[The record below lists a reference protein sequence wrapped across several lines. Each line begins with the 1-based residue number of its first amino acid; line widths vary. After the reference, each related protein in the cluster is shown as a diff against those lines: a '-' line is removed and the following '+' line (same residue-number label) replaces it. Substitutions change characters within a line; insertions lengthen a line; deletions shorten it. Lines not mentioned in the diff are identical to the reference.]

1 MSGIGP
7 GCVHTGQVLN
17 LMQDLQ
23 EQMGLTYLFITHDLS
38 VVKHLSDDIVVMY
51 LGRMVEMADTQEL
64 FENTLHPYTRALL
77 SVSHC
82 GYRQKEKEDT
92 VTGRCTQSGEPA
104 FRLSFSSPMPG
115 VHGKM

>member
-1 MSGIGP
+1 M
-7 GCVHTGQVLN
+7 
-17 LMQDLQ
+17 
-23 EQMGLTYLFITHDLS
+23 FITHDLS
-38 VVKHLSDDIVVMY
+38 VVEYISDRIVVMY

-77 SVSHC
+77 SAYPHC

-92 VTGRCTQSGEPA
+92 VTGRCTQSGESA
-104 FRLSFSSPMPG
+104 FRMSFSSQMPG